1 MRAHSIRNR
10 LLWSLLGAVGS
21 LWLIAIVVSYFDAHR
36 ELDQLFDAHLAQ
48 SAQLLSGQAGHELL
62 ELEELEQRELQQYAQ
77 QFAVQLWDARGRL
90 LLRIGPAPT
99 SRFSDVEHGFSDA
112 TIDAQHWR
120 VFSDWDVEH
129 QILVQM
135 AEPHAARERLAAQIA
150 VNAML
155 PMIAALPLMGMLIW
169 WMVHRGLEPIR
180 RIGEEVAQRQAGN
193 LETLHVS
200 AAPVEVQP
208 LIERLNA
215 LFRRIE
221 RSMENEKRFT
231 ADAAHELRN
240 PVAAIC
246 AQAEASLASGDAQSA
261 FDGLSRI
268 GESAARLSRLVGQLL
283 ALARLDANADRLA
296 LNDLDLVRVT
306 RQTLADLA
314 PGLMQRGA
322 SVEFEAPESAMVRG
336 DPGLLEIVIRNLI
349 DNAVRHGGAD
359 IRISVTIVIQE
370 ARAELTIADDGPGV
384 APEMRSQLGRRFLR
398 AAQRGTE
405 GSGLG
410 LSIVE
415 RIVALHGASIR
426 YGSGPGERGLHVQI
440 AFPSRAS
447 GQPA

>member
-1 MRAHSIRNR
+1 
-10 LLWSLLGAVGS
+10 
-21 LWLIAIVVSYFDAHR
+21 
-36 ELDQLFDAHLAQ
+36 LFDAHLAQ

-62 ELEELEQRELQQYAQ
+62 ELEELEQQELQQYAQ

-90 LLRIGPAPT
+90 LLRIGAAPT

-135 AEPHAARERLAAQIA
+135 AEPHVARERLAAQIA

-155 PMIAALPLMGMLIW
+155 PMIVALPLMGVLIW

-193 LETLHVS
+193 LETLHVGTP
-200 AAPVEVQP
+200 PVEVQP

-246 AQAEASLASGDAQSA
+246 AQAEASLASGDVQAA

-268 GESAARLSRLVGQLL
+268 GESAARLSRMVGQLL
-283 ALARLDANADRLA
+283 ALARLDASADRLA
-296 LNDLDLVRVT
+296 LSNLDLVRVT

-336 DPGLLEIVIRNLI
+336 DPGLLEIVIRNLV

-359 IRISVTIVIQE
+359 IHIAVSIVQD
-370 ARAELTIADDGPGV
+370 ARTELTIADDGPGV
-384 APEMRSQLGRRFLR
+384 APEIRSQLGRRFLR
-398 AAQRGTE
+398 GAQRGTE

-415 RIVALHGASIR
+415 RIVELHGASIR
-426 YGSGPGERGLHVQI
+426 YGGGPGERGLRVQI

-447 GQPA
+447 SQPA